1 MPAIHQRP
9 AVLLKALLV
18 LITFAIDSGCGSI
31 VSSFLYSHLIY
42 AALKTKK
49 GQEYCHLMCLM
60 IFFNVPLR
68 SFMNQK
74 VQHFAA

>member
-31 VSSFLYSHLIY
+31 VLVFLI
-42 AALKTKK
+42 
-49 GQEYCHLMCLM
+49 
-60 IFFNVPLR
+60 
-68 SFMNQK
+68 
-74 VQHFAA
+74 

>member
-31 VSSFLYSHLIY
+31 VSFFLILPFKLCS
-42 AALKTKK
+42 LKNKE
-49 GQEYCHLMCLM
+49 GAGILPL
-60 IFFNVPLR
+60 NVPNDFL
-68 SFMNQK
+68 
-74 VQHFAA
+74 